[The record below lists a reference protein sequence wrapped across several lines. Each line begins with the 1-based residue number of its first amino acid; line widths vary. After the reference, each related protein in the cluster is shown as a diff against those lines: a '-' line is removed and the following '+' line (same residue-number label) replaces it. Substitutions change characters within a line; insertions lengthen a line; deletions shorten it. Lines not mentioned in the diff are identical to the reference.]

1 MRDNLEILL
10 SHTGDVALRRRARWL
25 IENLSLKNKDKVL
38 DLGCGD
44 GYYLFLLSNL
54 GINVNLIGLDNYKP
68 ALASAK
74 KNLKSKKIRLIFSN
88 ASRLPFKTN
97 YFDKVV
103 ASEVLE
109 HVSND
114 LKVVSEVRRVLKP
127 GGIFVLSVP
136 HANYPFFG
144 IP

>member
-10 SHTGDVALRRRARWL
+10 SHTGDVALRRRARGL

-74 KNLKSKKIRLIFSN
+74 KNLKEQKIRLIFSN

-127 GGIFVLSVP
+127 G
-136 HANYPFFG
+136 
-144 IP
+144 